1 MRACDVLARFTVSS
15 LLAKLKWRELC
26 KAISIFVVLLD
37 EDFALSLELLDFA
50 PLLLLED
57 LAELEL
63 AVFSLLLEDF
73 AEELELATLLEDFAE
88 LELTTLLELLVVL
101 LEELAT
107 FSLLLL
113 DSAELELA
121 TSLLL
126 DEDSALLLTVMTA
139 FAVAVFFLPSILF
152 PSTVNS
158 IV

>member
-1 MRACDVLARFTVSS
+1 MLCD
-15 LLAKLKWRELC
+15 AK
-26 KAISIFVVLLD
+26 SIFVVLLD
-37 EDFALSLELLDFA
+37 EDFALPLELLDFA

-88 LELTTLLELLVVL
+88 LELTTLLELLAL
-101 LEELAT
+101 PLEELAA

-139 FAVAVFFLPSILF
+139 FAVAAFFLPSILF
-152 PSTVNS
+152 PSTLS
-158 IV
+158 STE

>member
-37 EDFALSLELLDFA
+37 EDFSF
-50 PLLLLED
+50 LLE
-57 LAELEL
+57 ELEL
-63 AVFSLLLEDF
+63 ATFSLLLEDF

-88 LELTTLLELLVVL
+88 LELATLLELLVVL

-113 DSAELELA
+113 DSAELELP

>member
-1 MRACDVLARFTVSS
+1 
-15 LLAKLKWRELC
+15 
-26 KAISIFVVLLD
+26 VVLLD
-37 EDFALSLELLDFA
+37 EDRALSLELLDFA

-101 LEELAT
+101 LEELELAT

-126 DEDSALLLTVMTA
+126 DDDSVLLLTVMTA
-139 FAVAVFFLPSILF
+139 FAVAVFLLPSILF

>member
-15 LLAKLKWRELC
+15 LLAKLKRRELC
-26 KAISIFVVLLD
+26 KATSIFVVLLD
-37 EDFALSLELLDFA
+37 EDRALSLELLDFA

>member
-37 EDFALSLELLDFA
+37 EDRALSLELLDFA

-88 LELTTLLELLVVL
+88 LELATLLELLVVL

-113 DSAELELA
+113 DFAELELS

-126 DEDSALLLTVMTA
+126 DGDSVLLLTVMTA